1 MTAETHWGRPSW
13 KDSVSRC
20 PEMRLGRRG
29 TGLLDEGS
37 EKRLGLWE
45 AEGPITRSLTGQIR
59 VRVSIL
65 R

>member
-1 MTAETHWGRPSW
+1 MTAEHTGRPSW
-13 KDSVSRC
+13 KDSVSKVS
-20 PEMRLGRRG
+20 EMRLGRRG

-37 EKRLGLWE
+37 GKGWGLWE

>member
-20 PEMRLGRRG
+20 PEMRLGRAQVCWMKGQREKAGVVGSRG
-29 TGLLDEGS
+29 ANYKEPDWPT
-37 EKRLGLWE
+37 
-45 AEGPITRSLTGQIR
+45 R